1 MGKERGSGGRENES
15 QTVGPEL
22 LNKCRYGGQASD
34 FWERKS
40 DPTEMEAEGGTV
52 GEGASDVG

>member
-1 MGKERGSGGRENES
+1 MKVRPW
-15 QTVGPEL
+15 GPQL